1 MERRKKQKRKLNGTM
16 RKKLAGLFILVLLA
30 LVGLTFRIT
39 YINAKSGDKYK
50 KQVLIQSQQ
59 QYDSRTIPF
68 KRGDITDRNGTVLAT
83 SSKVYNVILDCKVVN
98 SNEAYM
104 EPTVKALT
112 EQLGLDEDTIR
123 GLLTGEQTKNSQYQI
138 LKKEISMD
146 EKKTFEAYTT
156 VPEDSKLSEE
166 ERLER
171 KNVQGVWFEEDY
183 LRNYPMNSLACDT
196 IGFTFAGNVADW
208 GLEGYYNST
217 LNGVDGRKYGYF
229 NQDSDLE
236 QTIIDPVNGNS
247 IESTLDVNIQ
257 QVVEKYISAFDKVMA
272 KEDYSKKDK
281 DKDDEEK
288 EESKPDKITK
298 GAANI
303 GVIVANPNNGEILAM
318 ASSDPYDL
326 NNPRDL
332 TGMYTEEEI
341 KKMNDETQL
350 DALNA
355 MWQNYCITEA
365 YEPGS
370 TVKPIIVASALAS
383 GAISEADTFVCDGG
397 QQVADRFIKCSIYPD
412 AHGTQ
417 SLGEVI
423 QNSCNDGL
431 MAIGKKMGADTFLRY
446 QKIFNFGSRTGI
458 DLPGEGTGILH
469 SKDTLNAVELATSSF
484 GQGFT
489 CTMVQEIAA
498 ISAVINGGTYYQPH
512 MVSKI
517 VDDKG
522 KTVKSIEPTVFKQ
535 AISYD
540 ISAEIREYMGM
551 SVKAGT
557 SKTSKVQGYSMG
569 GKTGTAQKIPRGS
582 GKYLVSFV
590 GFAPLDNPQVVI
602 YVVIDEVNA
611 ERQDNSKYPQYIAQA
626 VLSEILPYMD
636 IFPDEETKE
645 ATVLWEGFTGI
656 KKQND
661 VSAEEGEEGD
671 VREDDTSS
679 DGIEDQN
686 VPEPPEEEK
695 DEEGTEPNNEET
707 DGITNEEAGL
717 SE

>member
-1 MERRKKQKRKLNGTM
+1 LERRKKQKRKLNGTM

-469 SKDTLNAVELATSSF
+469 TKDTLNAVELATSSF

-535 AISYD
+535 AISSD

>member
-469 SKDTLNAVELATSSF
+469 TKDTLNAVELATSSF

-535 AISYD
+535 AISSD

>member
-104 EPTVKALT
+104 EPTVKALS

-469 SKDTLNAVELATSSF
+469 TKDTLNAVELATSSF

-535 AISYD
+535 AISSD